1 MYGSGARSSSTHRIA
16 KAPWIVIYDLVAF
29 HCLEILRIRLAAQ
42 KGPRPKDTPVK
53 KTRALG
59 PAGHRSVVASR
70 ELNTMTKSSHLAMH
84 ILKVRK
90 QVFDNDDT

>member
-1 MYGSGARSSSTHRIA
+1 MTSWHFTVWRFCVSDSRR
-16 KAPWIVIYDLVAF
+16 KKP
-29 HCLEILRIRLAAQ
+29 
-42 KGPRPKDTPVK
+42 PRPPVK